1 MSEDKAQIKPGR
13 RQYPIQID
21 ETTYQMDGP
30 SITGR
35 TILDLAKKDVET
47 HFVTQ
52 IIVGGDDIV
61 VQPDEKIDISAPG
74 KERFTI
80 VAKPEKHCQ
89 VIVNTHHHDWNA
101 RKISFEQVV
110 SWAFPDWRQD
120 DPNTT
125 EYTVTYDCGVPEKP
139 EGSLVA
145 GASVKVRCG
154 MVFDVDRTNRS

>member
-1 MSEDKAQIKPGR
+1 MSAHNTPINPGR

-21 ETTYQMDGP
+21 ETTYSVEGP
-30 SITGR
+30 VILGR
-35 TILDLAKKDVET
+35 TILELAQKDSEM

-52 IIVGGDDIV
+52 IIVGADDIV
-61 VQPDEKIDISAPG
+61 VEPDDKVDISTPG

-80 VAKPEKHCQ
+80 VAKSKKPCQ
-89 VIVNTHHHDWNA
+89 VIVNTHRHDWDA
-101 RKISFEQVV
+101 RTISFEQVV

-125 EYTVTYDCGVPEKP
+125 EYTVTYDCGVPEQP

-145 GASVKVRCG
+145 GSSVKVRCG